1 MEKIK
6 EIQRML
12 TQIKSLGKTI
22 ILQWIP
28 AHCGIQGNEKA
39 DILAKKGSKIMQ
51 KEKQKLSYE
60 SIKQIVKKNN
70 Q

>member
-1 MEKIK
+1 MLKQ
-6 EIQRML
+6 IQ
-12 TQIKSLGKTI
+12 SLGKTI

-60 SIKQIVKKNN
+60 SIK
-70 Q
+70 